1 MAKLFANSTAC
12 LYLENMKKLIF
23 LGLSALALAGCP
35 STISNPNQ
43 LIGQWQCTIEYD
55 DFNIRTVDNLRFST
69 NGTMTNQ
76 GGIYYPIQKSIFEYS
91 LQQNGRWS
99 VKNGAIVYRI
109 VSESVQRSHRS
120 QIWSELQRD
129 AELQQ
134 FEENLFSSLSDSD
147 NNKTVEL
154 IITDFDEKEM
164 DIKQEIKGH
173 KAYKGQ
179 CIKQ

>member
-1 MAKLFANSTAC
+1 
-12 LYLENMKKLIF
+12 
-23 LGLSALALAGCP
+23 
-35 STISNPNQ
+35 
-43 LIGQWQCTIEYD
+43 
-55 DFNIRTVDNLRFST
+55 
-69 NGTMTNQ
+69 MTNQ

-154 IITDFDEKEM
+154 IITDFDEKKW
-164 DIKQEIKGH
+164 ISSKK
-173 KAYKGQ
+173 
-179 CIKQ
+179 

>member
-1 MAKLFANSTAC
+1 
-12 LYLENMKKLIF
+12 MKKLIF
-23 LGLSALALAGCP
+23 LGLSAMALVGCS
-35 STISNPNQ
+35 STISSPNQ
-43 LIGQWQCTIEYD
+43 LIGKWECTIDYD

-69 NGTMTNQ
+69 NGTITNQ
-76 GGIYYPIQKSIFEYS
+76 GEVYYPIQKPIFEYS

-109 VSESVQRSHRS
+109 ASESLQRSHRS

-129 AELQQ
+129 SELQQ

-147 NNKTVEL
+147 NKTIEL
-154 IITDFDEKEM
+154 IITDFDENEM
-164 DIKQEIKGH
+164 EIKQEIKGH